1 MSKIITSFILFLLL
15 VNSITANNKDS
26 LKVEKK
32 NSEPLEF
39 VFRPQLSM
47 GIGMLTFYG
56 DISSNNKGYHPT
68 VSRIGHS
75 LRLINPISEYFEL
88 SFYLLFG
95 QVSANER
102 TVDRNLNFN
111 SHITTGGATLNY
123 NFGHLL
129 KRKIINP
136 YIQIGIESIEFLSKV
151 DLKDK
156 YGYTYHYWS
165 DGIIRNIAENDPN
178 AASAIEIYR
187 DYNYE
192 SDIREENLDGFG
204 KYQERTFGVPIEI
217 GANLHIS
224 DRVKLRVGTA
234 IHFTFSDLI
243 DGVTHES
250 IGNRKGNDKNDKMIF
265 SQIAITYDLTL
276 PKKDEEIQEIEE
288 DPFKYYREDT
298 IDSDLDLIVDHADMC
313 ANTPAGLKPVDEFG
327 CLLDGDKDGVPDYL
341 DKELNTPDSVNVNE
355 YGIAYT
361 DEDYE
366 LMYRM
371 YKDSTGEFSEHEEEI
386 RKWGSDM
393 NSKINYALKQAAKD
407 TNIKELFVVIGSDL
421 IGVSAEDLHKQLS
434 NENFRIIERGD
445 SVLYV
450 IGGYDNN
457 EIASIIKDLKNDDLN
472 VQGVVEVE
480 TNADG
485 EIESISDINEIDTT
499 SIVSNENNEI
509 DTTSIV
515 SNENNEITNENEVSE
530 LPVNKDIIY
539 RVQVGAFSNKLSS
552 DVFKELPALVYVKGD
567 DNLYRYFT
575 GVYKDKS
582 DAALH
587 KVKMVTDGYQGSFI
601 VAFQNGER
609 ISLAEAGFSI
619 TPGFD
624 DKIDD
629 DTVATLS
636 PIDTTLVKFRVQVGA
651 YREKIPTEVLDKFLE
666 TGNIYPKRD
675 NISGLTKYYIGEFSS
690 YAEAITYRSELIDQG
705 IIDSFVVGDFKGK
718 IITSGEAIQLLGGR

>member
-1 MSKIITSFILFLLL
+1 
-15 VNSITANNKDS
+15 
-26 LKVEKK
+26 
-32 NSEPLEF
+32 
-39 VFRPQLSM
+39 M

-56 DISSNNKGYHPT
+56 DISSNNSGYHPT

-75 LRLINPISEYFEL
+75 LRLINPVSEYFEL

-102 TVDRNLNFN
+102 TLDRNLNFN
-111 SHITTGGATLNY
+111 SHITTGGATINY

-136 YIQIGIESIEFLSKV
+136 YIQLGIESIEFLSKA

-156 YGYTYHYWS
+156 YGYTYYYWS
-165 DGIIRNIAENDPN
+165 DGIIRNMSENDPN
-178 AASAIEIYR
+178 AASAIEIQR
-187 DYNYE
+187 DYSYE

-204 KYQERTFGVPIEI
+204 KYEERTFGIPVEI

-234 IHFTFSDLI
+234 MHFTFSDLI

-250 IGNRKGNDKNDKMIF
+250 VGNRKGNDKNDRMLF

-276 PKKDEEIQEIEE
+276 PKKDEEIEEIKE

-298 IDSDLDLIVDHADMC
+298 IDSDLDLVVDHADMC
-313 ANTPAGLKPVDEFG
+313 ANTPIEARPVDEFG
-327 CLLDGDKDGVPDYL
+327 CPLDGDKDGVPDYL
-341 DKELNTPDSVNVNE
+341 DKELNTPDTSKVNE
-355 YGIAYT
+355 EGIAYT
-361 DEDYE
+361 DEDFE

-371 YKDSTGEFSEHEEEI
+371 YKDSTGEFSEHEEKVS
-386 RKWGSDM
+386 KWGSDM
-393 NSKINYALKQAAKD
+393 SSRINYALQQAAKD
-407 TNIKELFVVIGSDL
+407 TNMKELFVVIGSDL
-421 IGVSAEDLHKQLS
+421 IGVSPEDLHKQLS
-434 NENFRIIERGD
+434 NENFKIIERGD

-457 EIASIIKDLKNDDLN
+457 EIASIIKNLEKDSLN
-472 VQGVVEVE
+472 VQGIVEVE
-480 TNADG
+480 TNSDG

-499 SIVSNENNEI
+499 SIVSNENDVNVLDNEI
-509 DTTSIV
+509 DTTSTANAE
-515 SNENNEITNENEVSE
+515 SNETINENDVSE
-530 LPVNKDIIY
+530 LMPNKDILY
-539 RVQVGAFSNKLSS
+539 RVQVGAFSKKISL
-552 DVFKELPALVYVKGD
+552 DVFKELPDLVYVKGD

-582 DAALH
+582 EAALH
-587 KVKMVTDGYQGSFI
+587 KVKMVTNGYQGSFI
-601 VAFQNGER
+601 VAFQDGER

-619 TPGFD
+619 NPGFD
-624 DKIDD
+624 DKIDN
-629 DTVATLS
+629 DTVATLN

-651 YREKIPTEVLDKFLE
+651 YSEKIPTDVLDNFLE
-666 TGNIYPKRD
+666 IGNIYPKRD

-690 YAEAITYRSELIDQG
+690 YAEASTYKLDLVDKG
-705 IIDSFVVGDFKGK
+705 ILDSFVVGEFKGK
-718 IITSGEAIQLLGGR
+718 IISSAEAIQLLGGR